1 MASSELYTRLE
12 ACRREAGGLF
22 ECWVDGA
29 SIQVQ
34 NREGGFFCRVALPGR
49 MGTHNDQLAPLLR
62 LVEAS
67 LMGEDPI
74 ALAYDRQKQRACLV
88 RWLPPDADTAALV
101 ATVENLANQQA
112 AWALVLA
119 EQAPRKTAGRPA
131 MPASLGLGLLHR
143 GLMNG

>member
-1 MASSELYTRLE
+1 MASSELYTQLE

-22 ECWVDGA
+22 ECWVDGV

-34 NREGGFFCRVALPGR
+34 NRGGFFCRVALPGR
-49 MGTHNDQLAPLLR
+49 IGTQNDQLAPLLR

-74 ALAYDRQKQRACLV
+74 ALAYDRCKQRACLV
-88 RWLPPDADTAALV
+88 RWLPPDVDTAALV
-101 ATVENLANQQA
+101 AIIENLANQQA